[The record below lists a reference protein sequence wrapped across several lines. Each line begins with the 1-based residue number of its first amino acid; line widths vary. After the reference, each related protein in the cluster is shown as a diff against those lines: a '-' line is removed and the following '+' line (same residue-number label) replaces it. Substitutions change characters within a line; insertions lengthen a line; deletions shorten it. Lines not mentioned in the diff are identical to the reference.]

1 MMLSE
6 ETLKKLGFIAAYEFL
21 FGTDEYM
28 VAESVTDAVGEYSEW
43 QEFKEENDLKI
54 ETYKQ
59 IFINFFNKVATIDLS
74 SATTTYYNPLM
85 VQKDGILMNTE
96 FAYKVSPAAKL
107 AHDAEGN
114 AAPAFVKIKI
124 DVAEEY
130 ATTKYNEAQLRLI
143 PFVAEQA
150 MTSECHIQPISI
162 EAYEAEH
169 KEG

>member
-1 MMLSE
+1 MRNILSGKN
-6 ETLKKLGFIAAYEFL
+6 LKKK
-21 FGTDEYM
+21 T
-28 VAESVTDAVGEYSEW
+28 T
-43 QEFKEENDLKI
+43 KKI

-59 IFINFFNKVATIDLS
+59 IFINSFNKVATLDLS
-74 SATTTYYNPLM
+74 SATASYYNPLECS
-85 VQKDGILMNTE
+85 KGGILMNTE

-124 DVAEEY
+124 GVSEEY

-143 PFVAEQA
+143 PFVAKQA

-162 EAYEAEH
+162 EVYEAEH
-169 KEG
+169 KEE